1 MKRIVLLTAA
11 AASVLLLSCERRQ
24 FIPDTGS
31 TPVQFEASEIE
42 VELVNQYLR
51 IPIYKTDVS
60 YTASKAVVEF
70 TGGNLY
76 YNSGA
81 SKPIVEFTD
90 NYEEGGDIL
99 ITSKEIYV
107 PANDPNDNRD
117 TLPRS
122 ANLEVLIPDYRSYAE
137 IELNF
142 ELTGEYLGEN
152 TAVKVTVTPFQGI
165 LYEGTIMVNNVSDP
179 TIPQN
184 YYTITIEQ
192 DEEISNRYWFINLE
206 GTGTI
211 IRSLYGELDI
221 DGVTMRIPIEQ
232 HSLAS
237 GLENHKLG
245 AVGSEG
251 NLLPGEVPVLTFS
264 PNGVSFNNGFFFGQE
279 TSEGWS
285 VTTVV
290 NPGSSSPVEPLP

>member
-165 LYEGTIMVNNVSDP
+165 LYEGSIMLPNEKDGA
-179 TIPQN
+179 
-184 YYTITIEQ
+184 YYTVTIEQ

-206 GTGTI
+206 GTGTS

-232 HSLAS
+232 HSEAS
-237 GLENHKLG
+237 GLENYKLG
-245 AVGSEG
+245 AFDG
-251 NLLPGEVPVLTFS
+251 NPLPGEVPVLTFS

-290 NPGSSSPVEPLP
+290 TAGASSPVEPLP

>member
-81 SKPIVEFTD
+81 SKPIIEFTD

-165 LYEGTIMVNNVSDP
+165 IYEGSIMLPNEKEGA
-179 TIPQN
+179 
-184 YYTITIEQ
+184 YYTVTIEQ

-206 GTGTI
+206 GTGTT

-232 HSLAS
+232 HSKAS
-237 GLENHKLG
+237 GLENYKLG
-245 AVGSEG
+245 AFDG
-251 NLLPGEVPVLTFS
+251 NPLPGEVPVLTFS

-279 TSEGWS
+279 TSEGWA
-285 VTTVV
+285 VTTLVTA
-290 NPGSSSPVEPLP
+290 GASSPVEPLP

>member
-165 LYEGTIMVNNVSDP
+165 IYEGSIMLPNEKDGA
-179 TIPQN
+179 
-184 YYTITIEQ
+184 YYTVTIEQ

-237 GLENHKLG
+237 GLENYKLG

>member
-81 SKPIVEFTD
+81 SKPIIEFTD

-165 LYEGTIMVNNVSDP
+165 IYEGSIMLPNEKEGA
-179 TIPQN
+179 
-184 YYTITIEQ
+184 YYTVTIEQ

-221 DGVTMRIPIEQ
+221 DGVTMRIPIDQ

-237 GLENHKLG
+237 GLENYKLG
-245 AVGSEG
+245 AFDG
-251 NLLPGEVPVLTFS
+251 NPLPGEVPVLTFS

>member
-165 LYEGTIMVNNVSDP
+165 IYEGSIMLPNEKEGA
-179 TIPQN
+179 
-184 YYTITIEQ
+184 YYTVTIEQ

-206 GTGTI
+206 GTGTT

-232 HSLAS
+232 HSEAS
-237 GLENHKLG
+237 GLENYKLG
-245 AVGSEG
+245 AFDG
-251 NLLPGEVPVLTFS
+251 NPLPGEVPVLTFS

-290 NPGSSSPVEPLP
+290 TAGASSPVEPLP

>member
-165 LYEGTIMVNNVSDP
+165 IYEGSIMLPNEKEGA
-179 TIPQN
+179 
-184 YYTITIEQ
+184 YYTVTIEQ

>member
-99 ITSKEIYV
+99 ITSNEIYV

-165 LYEGTIMVNNVSDP
+165 IYEGSIMLPNEKEGA
-179 TIPQN
+179 
-184 YYTITIEQ
+184 YYTVTIEQ

-206 GTGTI
+206 GTGTS

-237 GLENHKLG
+237 GLENYKLG
-245 AVGSEG
+245 AFDG
-251 NLLPGEVPVLTFS
+251 NPLPGEVPVLTFS

-290 NPGSSSPVEPLP
+290 TAGASSPVEPLP

>member
-99 ITSKEIYV
+99 ITSNEIYV

-165 LYEGTIMVNNVSDP
+165 IYEGSIMLPNEKEGA
-179 TIPQN
+179 
-184 YYTITIEQ
+184 YYTVTIEQ

-206 GTGTI
+206 GTGTS

-237 GLENHKLG
+237 GLENYKLG
-245 AVGSEG
+245 AFDG
-251 NLLPGEVPVLTFS
+251 NPLPGEVPVLTFS

-285 VTTVV
+285 VKTVV

>member
-165 LYEGTIMVNNVSDP
+165 IYEGSIMLPNEKDGA
-179 TIPQN
+179 
-184 YYTITIEQ
+184 YYTVTIEQ

-206 GTGTI
+206 GTGSI

-237 GLENHKLG
+237 GLENYKLG

>member
-99 ITSKEIYV
+99 ITSNEIYV

-165 LYEGTIMVNNVSDP
+165 IYEGSIMLPNEKEGA
-179 TIPQN
+179 
-184 YYTITIEQ
+184 YYTVTIEQ

-221 DGVTMRIPIEQ
+221 DGVTMRIPIDQ
-232 HSLAS
+232 SSLAS
-237 GLENHKLG
+237 GLENYKLG
-245 AVGSEG
+245 AFDG
-251 NLLPGEVPVLTFS
+251 NPLPGEVPVLTFS

-285 VTTVV
+285 VTTLVTA
-290 NPGSSSPVEPLP
+290 GASSPVEPLP

>member
-165 LYEGTIMVNNVSDP
+165 IYEGSIMLPNEKEGA
-179 TIPQN
+179 
-184 YYTITIEQ
+184 YYTVTIEQ

-206 GTGTI
+206 GTGTT

-232 HSLAS
+232 QSKAS
-237 GLENHKLG
+237 GLENYKLG
-245 AVGSEG
+245 AFD
-251 NLLPGEVPVLTFS
+251 GEVPVLTFS

-279 TSEGWS
+279 TSEGWA
-285 VTTVV
+285 VTTLVTA
-290 NPGSSSPVEPLP
+290 GASSPVEPLP

>member
-1 MKRIVLLTAA
+1 MNMKRIVLLTAA

-165 LYEGTIMVNNVSDP
+165 IYEGSIMLPNEKDGA
-179 TIPQN
+179 
-184 YYTITIEQ
+184 YYTVTIEQ

-221 DGVTMRIPIEQ
+221 DGVTMRIPIDQ
-232 HSLAS
+232 SSKAS
-237 GLENHKLG
+237 GLENYKLG
-245 AVGSEG
+245 AFDG
-251 NLLPGEVPVLTFS
+251 NPLPGEVPVLTFS

-279 TSEGWS
+279 TSGGWE

-290 NPGSSSPVEPLP
+290 TAGASSPVEPLP

>member
-117 TLPRS
+117 NLPRS

-165 LYEGTIMVNNVSDP
+165 IYEGSIMLPNEKEGA
-179 TIPQN
+179 
-184 YYTITIEQ
+184 YYTVTIEQ

-206 GTGTI
+206 GTGTT

-232 HSLAS
+232 HSEAS
-237 GLENHKLG
+237 GLENYKLG
-245 AVGSEG
+245 AFDG
-251 NLLPGEVPVLTFS
+251 NPLPGEVPVLTFS

-290 NPGSSSPVEPLP
+290 TAGASSPVEPLP

>member
-99 ITSKEIYV
+99 ITSNEIYV

-165 LYEGTIMVNNVSDP
+165 IYEGSIMLPNEKEGA
-179 TIPQN
+179 
-184 YYTITIEQ
+184 YYTVTIEQ

-221 DGVTMRIPIEQ
+221 DGVTMRIPIDQ
-232 HSLAS
+232 SSLAS
-237 GLENHKLG
+237 GLENYKLG
-245 AVGSEG
+245 AFDG
-251 NLLPGEVPVLTFS
+251 NPLPGEVPVLTFS

-290 NPGSSSPVEPLP
+290 TAGASSPVEPLP

>member
-99 ITSKEIYV
+99 ITSNEIYV

-152 TAVKVTVTPFQGI
+152 TAVKVTVTPFSP
-165 LYEGTIMVNNVSDP
+165 LSRTRRYP
-179 TIPQN
+179 T
-184 YYTITIEQ
+184 
-192 DEEISNRYWFINLE
+192 
-206 GTGTI
+206 GTGSSTL
-211 IRSLYGELDI
+211 RELA
-221 DGVTMRIPIEQ
+221 PLSE
-232 HSLAS
+232 AS
-237 GLENHKLG
+237 T
-245 AVGSEG
+245 ASSTSTV
-251 NLLPGEVPVLTFS
+251 S
-264 PNGVSFNNGFFFGQE
+264 P
-279 TSEGWS
+279 
-285 VTTVV
+285 
-290 NPGSSSPVEPLP
+290 

>member
-99 ITSKEIYV
+99 ITSNEIYV

-165 LYEGTIMVNNVSDP
+165 IYEGSIMLPNEKEGA
-179 TIPQN
+179 
-184 YYTITIEQ
+184 YYTVTIEQ

-206 GTGTI
+206 GTGTT

-221 DGVTMRIPIEQ
+221 DGVTMRIPIDQ
-232 HSLAS
+232 QSKAS
-237 GLENHKLG
+237 GLENYKLG
-245 AVGSEG
+245 AFDG
-251 NLLPGEVPVLTFS
+251 NPLPGEVPVLTFS

-279 TSEGWS
+279 TSEGWA
-285 VTTVV
+285 VTTLVTA
-290 NPGSSSPVEPLP
+290 GASSPVEPLP

>member
-165 LYEGTIMVNNVSDP
+165 LYEGSIMLPNEKEGA
-179 TIPQN
+179 
-184 YYTITIEQ
+184 YYTVTIEQ

-206 GTGTI
+206 GTGTT

-232 HSLAS
+232 HSKAS
-237 GLENHKLG
+237 GLENYKLG
-245 AVGSEG
+245 AFDGKP
-251 NLLPGEVPVLTFS
+251 LPGEVPVLTFS

-279 TSEGWS
+279 TSEGWA
-285 VTTVV
+285 VTTLVTA
-290 NPGSSSPVEPLP
+290 GASSPVEPLP

>member
-165 LYEGTIMVNNVSDP
+165 IYEGSIMLPNEKEGA
-179 TIPQN
+179 
-184 YYTITIEQ
+184 YYTVTIEQ
-192 DEEISNRYWFINLE
+192 DEEISKPLSE
-206 GTGTI
+206 
-211 IRSLYGELDI
+211 
-221 DGVTMRIPIEQ
+221 
-232 HSLAS
+232 AS
-237 GLENHKLG
+237 T
-245 AVGSEG
+245 ASSTSTV
-251 NLLPGEVPVLTFS
+251 S
-264 PNGVSFNNGFFFGQE
+264 P
-279 TSEGWS
+279 
-285 VTTVV
+285 
-290 NPGSSSPVEPLP
+290 

>member
-81 SKPIVEFTD
+81 SKPIIEFTD

-165 LYEGTIMVNNVSDP
+165 IYEGSIMLPNEKEGA
-179 TIPQN
+179 
-184 YYTITIEQ
+184 YYTVTIEQ

-206 GTGTI
+206 GTGTT

-232 HSLAS
+232 HSEAS
-237 GLENHKLG
+237 GLENHELG
-245 AVGSEG
+245 AFDG
-251 NLLPGEVPVLTFS
+251 NPLPGEVPVLTFS

-290 NPGSSSPVEPLP
+290 TAGASSPVEPLP

>member
-99 ITSKEIYV
+99 ITSNEIYV

-165 LYEGTIMVNNVSDP
+165 IYEGSIMLPNEKEGA
-179 TIPQN
+179 
-184 YYTITIEQ
+184 YYTVTIEQ

-237 GLENHKLG
+237 GLENYKLG

>member
-165 LYEGTIMVNNVSDP
+165 LYEGSIMLPNEKDGA
-179 TIPQN
+179 
-184 YYTITIEQ
+184 YYTVTIEQ

-206 GTGTI
+206 GTGTS

-232 HSLAS
+232 HSEAS
-237 GLENHKLG
+237 GLENYKLG
-245 AVGSEG
+245 AFDG
-251 NLLPGEVPVLTFS
+251 NPLPGEVPVLTFS

-279 TSEGWS
+279 TSGGWE

-290 NPGSSSPVEPLP
+290 TAGASSPVEPLP

>member
-99 ITSKEIYV
+99 ITSNEIYV

-165 LYEGTIMVNNVSDP
+165 IYEGSIMLPNEKEGA
-179 TIPQN
+179 
-184 YYTITIEQ
+184 YYTVTIEQ

-251 NLLPGEVPVLTFS
+251 NLLPGEVD
-264 PNGVSFNNGFFFGQE
+264 
-279 TSEGWS
+279 
-285 VTTVV
+285 
-290 NPGSSSPVEPLP
+290 SSSVRRPLKDGP

>member
-165 LYEGTIMVNNVSDP
+165 IYEGSIMLPNEKDGA
-179 TIPQN
+179 
-184 YYTITIEQ
+184 YYTVTIEQ

-206 GTGTI
+206 GTGTS

-221 DGVTMRIPIEQ
+221 DGVTMRIPIDQ
-232 HSLAS
+232 SSKAS
-237 GLENHKLG
+237 GLENYKLG
-245 AVGSEG
+245 AFDG
-251 NLLPGEVPVLTFS
+251 NPLPGEVPVLTFS

-290 NPGSSSPVEPLP
+290 TAGASSLVEPLP

>member
-99 ITSKEIYV
+99 ITSNEIYV

-165 LYEGTIMVNNVSDP
+165 IYEGSIMLPNEKEGA
-179 TIPQN
+179 
-184 YYTITIEQ
+184 YYTVTIEK

-237 GLENHKLG
+237 GLENYKLG
-245 AVGSEG
+245 AFDG
-251 NLLPGEVPVLTFS
+251 NPLPGEVPVLTFS

-290 NPGSSSPVEPLP
+290 TAGASSPVEPLP

>member
-165 LYEGTIMVNNVSDP
+165 LYEGSIMLPNEKDGA
-179 TIPQN
+179 
-184 YYTITIEQ
+184 YYTVTIEQ

-206 GTGTI
+206 GTGTS

-221 DGVTMRIPIEQ
+221 DGVTMRIPIDQ
-232 HSLAS
+232 SSKAS
-237 GLENHKLG
+237 GLENYKLG
-245 AVGSEG
+245 AFDG
-251 NLLPGEVPVLTFS
+251 NPLPGEVPVLTFS

-290 NPGSSSPVEPLP
+290 TAGASSLVEPLP

>member
-165 LYEGTIMVNNVSDP
+165 LYEGSIMLPNEVDGSH
-179 TIPQN
+179 
-184 YYTITIEQ
+184 YTVTIEK

-206 GTGTI
+206 GANTS

-237 GLENHKLG
+237 GLENHELG
-245 AVGSEG
+245 ALSSG
-251 NLLPGEVPVLTFS
+251 NPQPGEVPVLTFS
-264 PNGVSFNNGFFFGQE
+264 PNGVSFNNGFFFGRK
-279 TSEGWS
+279 TSSGGWE

-290 NPGSSSPVEPLP
+290 TAGASSPVEPLP

>member
-165 LYEGTIMVNNVSDP
+165 IYEGSIMLPNEKEGA
-179 TIPQN
+179 
-184 YYTITIEQ
+184 YYTVTIEQ

-237 GLENHKLG
+237 GLENYKLG
-245 AVGSEG
+245 AFDG
-251 NLLPGEVPVLTFS
+251 NPLPGEVPVLTFS

-290 NPGSSSPVEPLP
+290 TAGASSPVEPLP

>member
-99 ITSKEIYV
+99 ITSNEIYV

-122 ANLEVLIPDYRSYAE
+122 ANLEVLIPDYRSYSP
-137 IELNF
+137 LSR
-142 ELTGEYLGEN
+142 TRRY
-152 TAVKVTVTPFQGI
+152 
-165 LYEGTIMVNNVSDP
+165 P
-179 TIPQN
+179 T
-184 YYTITIEQ
+184 
-192 DEEISNRYWFINLE
+192 
-206 GTGTI
+206 GTGSSTL
-211 IRSLYGELDI
+211 RELA
-221 DGVTMRIPIEQ
+221 PLSE
-232 HSLAS
+232 AS
-237 GLENHKLG
+237 T
-245 AVGSEG
+245 ASSTSTV
-251 NLLPGEVPVLTFS
+251 S
-264 PNGVSFNNGFFFGQE
+264 P
-279 TSEGWS
+279 
-285 VTTVV
+285 
-290 NPGSSSPVEPLP
+290 

>member
-1 MKRIVLLTAA
+1 MNMKRIVLLTAA

-165 LYEGTIMVNNVSDP
+165 IYEGSIMLPNEVDGSH
-179 TIPQN
+179 
-184 YYTITIEQ
+184 YTVTIEQ

-206 GTGTI
+206 GTGTS

-237 GLENHKLG
+237 GLENHELG
-245 AVGSEG
+245 ALSSG
-251 NLLPGEVPVLTFS
+251 NPQPGEVPVLTFS
-264 PNGVSFNNGFFFGQE
+264 PNGVSFNNGFFFGRK
-279 TSEGWS
+279 TSSGGWE

-290 NPGSSSPVEPLP
+290 TAGASSPVEPLP

>member
-81 SKPIVEFTD
+81 SKPIIEFTD

-165 LYEGTIMVNNVSDP
+165 IYEGSIMLPNEKDGA
-179 TIPQN
+179 
-184 YYTITIEQ
+184 YYTVTIEQ

-206 GTGTI
+206 GTNTT

-221 DGVTMRIPIEQ
+221 DGVTMRIPIDQ
-232 HSLAS
+232 RSLAS
-237 GLENHKLG
+237 GLENYKLG
-245 AVGSEG
+245 AFDG
-251 NLLPGEVPVLTFS
+251 NPLPGEVPVLTFS

-290 NPGSSSPVEPLP
+290 TAGASSPVEPLP

>member
-165 LYEGTIMVNNVSDP
+165 LYEGSIMLPNEKDGA
-179 TIPQN
+179 
-184 YYTITIEQ
+184 YYTVTIEQ

-206 GTGTI
+206 GTGTS

-221 DGVTMRIPIEQ
+221 DGVTMRIPIDQ
-232 HSLAS
+232 SSKAS
-237 GLENHKLG
+237 GLENYKLG
-245 AVGSEG
+245 AFDG
-251 NLLPGEVPVLTFS
+251 NPLPGEVPVLTFS